1 MAEKKPIERL
11 TGTQRTILNLNGD
24 VLPAID
30 GAVYLSFK
38 LSRQATLYAMDI
50 EQHISDKYGAVATA
64 LTAGYIAGVRYERHK
79 RRQNTAPIKKSVA
92 PLTTATP
99 IEYELLKSF
108 RELTADEKDSVL
120 RMLKL
125 KGWDIP
131 LYKCVREVQQ

>member
-38 LSRQATLYAMDI
+38 LSRQATLYALDI
-50 EQHISDKYGAVATA
+50 EQHISDKFSAVAAA
-64 LTAGYIAGVRYERHK
+64 LTAGYIAGVRYERYQ
-79 RRQNTAPIKKSVA
+79 RRKTAPIKKSVA

-131 LYKCVREVQQ
+131 LYKYIKN

>member
-11 TGTQRTILNLNGD
+11 TGTQRTILNIVRD

-50 EQHISDKYGAVATA
+50 EQHISDKFSAVAAA
-64 LTAGYIAGVRYERHK
+64 LTAGYIAGVRYERYQ
-79 RRQNTAPIKKSVA
+79 RRKTAPIKKGTASI
-92 PLTTATP
+92 TTATP
-99 IEYELLKSF
+99 LEYDLLNKF
-108 RELTADEKDSVL
+108 RSLTADEQNNVL
-120 RMLKL
+120 RFLKL
-125 KGWDIP
+125 KCWDIP